1 MPTSMTNAE
10 APGEAK
16 STAADLW
23 LIDSFEE
30 NRRAGRVIGTR
41 STAGLE
47 RKGVDRERVISIDNG
62 ALRIQPLLTP
72 GWGRAGV
79 SYGPFSR
86 ASGLTF
92 AVFMVNGH
100 NTSQS
105 ENLRETFRSRVVR
118 WLVGPET
125 FRRRQR
131 LMQWLRSTRKLR
143 TLRQWRWWH
152 RISKDAPA
160 VPQIDENLAL
170 GWFANHATR
179 NPLLEGNGFVM
190 HATGHENGELWA
202 RVGDGHLPAV
212 RSVQNL
218 QIYYVVVLRERG
230 AAYYAASV
238 PGANGLGPYPQLRP
252 LAVDPFNEEPQIY
265 AGVQQAALGQIG
277 FRLDT
282 RIYGIRAGRIDD
294 WSTWYGTA
302 HAADTLKGDGRL
314 KDYAAETGGKW
325 KQLTGDFIRT
335 PVGLLGA
342 APDNLALLDAPT
354 PTGLVHLLI
363 HSGSG
368 GAAVSLVWRF
378 ADMDNFWK
386 ISIGSEGC
394 ILVRCVNGEAVT
406 LARTDEGGLKPHT
419 HHSMQVLDDG
429 QQMSLHLD
437 GALLFGQRFTDD
449 RLSAATGVG
458 VAIAGGSDETRLENF
473 EAHPRHCRIPAE
485 LDMGAPWWRLG
496 QRVVVSED
504 FEGPAGDL
512 EGKRT
517 TTGDRTWQRTIGI
530 GRIYLVGDSSARVDA
545 TVKRPNPGRTAYTF
559 DWPHGDFVDLEVEI
573 TPPGSDKGQRE
584 HGLCGFVLWQDPRNY
599 ITLNIWRYDAYDG
612 ASISTFFQLDGF
624 EDLYDAIWSNVGNR
638 VFWGRP
644 HRLRLVFDGMHYMA
658 LVNDEPVLYRALTD
672 VYPDAKRLTIR
683 RAGLLANWEWGND
696 TGSVFRSFRA
706 RV

>member
-1 MPTSMTNAE
+1 VIGSR
-10 APGEAK
+10 
-16 STAADLW
+16 TAAG
-23 LIDSFEE
+23 I
-30 NRRAGRVIGTR
+30 
-41 STAGLE
+41 E
-47 RKGVDRERVISIDNG
+47 RKGVDREGIIGIDNG

-86 ASGLTF
+86 ANGLTF

-105 ENLRETFRSRVVR
+105 ENLRETFRNRFQR

-131 LMQWLRSTRKLR
+131 LIQWLRSSRKLR

-152 RISKDAPA
+152 RISKNAPA
-160 VPQIDENLAL
+160 VPQINENLAL
-170 GWFANHATR
+170 GWFASDASR
-179 NPLLEGNGFVM
+179 NPLTEGNGFVM

-202 RVGDGHLPAV
+202 RVGAGHLAAI

-230 AAYYAASV
+230 AAYYASSV
-238 PGANGLGPYPQLRP
+238 PGANGLEPYPELRP
-252 LAVDPFNEEPQIY
+252 LAIDPFNSEPTIY

-282 RIYGIRAGRIDD
+282 RIYGMRVGRVGE
-294 WSTWYGTA
+294 WSAWYGTA
-302 HAADTLKGDGRL
+302 HAADTLTGSGRL
-314 KDYAAETGGKW
+314 VDRTAEAGGKW
-325 KQLTGDFIRT
+325 RQVTGDFART
-335 PVGLLGA
+335 PAGLLGA
-342 APDNLALLDAPT
+342 GTDNLALLDAPH
-354 PTGLVHLLI
+354 PTGLIHVLI
-363 HSGSG
+363 HSGS
-368 GAAVSLVWRF
+368 ASVAVSLVWRF
-378 ADMDNFWK
+378 ADPGNFWK
-386 ISIGSEGC
+386 ITVESEGC
-394 ILVRCVNGEAVT
+394 ILIRTVGAEAVT
-406 LARTDEGGLKPHT
+406 LARSDAVRLKPHA
-419 HHSMQVLDDG
+419 HHSLQVLDDG
-429 QQMSLHLD
+429 QRLSFHLD

-449 RLSAATGVG
+449 RLGAATGVG
-458 VAIAGGSDETRLENF
+458 IATAGADGETRLEYF
-473 EAHPRHCRIPAE
+473 EAHPRQCRMPAE

-496 QRVVVSED
+496 QRIVVSED

-512 EGKRT
+512 GGKCT

-530 GRIYLVGDSSARVDA
+530 GQIHLTGQGSARVNA
-545 TVKRPNPGRTAYTF
+545 TAKRPNPGRTAYTF

-584 HGLCGFVLWQDPRNY
+584 HGLCGFVLWQDERNY
-599 ITLNIWRYDAYDG
+599 ITLNIWRYDTYDG

-638 VFWGRP
+638 VYWGQP
-644 HRLRLVFDGMHYMA
+644 HRLRLAFDGMHYMA

-683 RAGLLANWEWGND
+683 RVGLLANWEWGND
-696 TGSVFRSFRA
+696 TGSIFQSFRA